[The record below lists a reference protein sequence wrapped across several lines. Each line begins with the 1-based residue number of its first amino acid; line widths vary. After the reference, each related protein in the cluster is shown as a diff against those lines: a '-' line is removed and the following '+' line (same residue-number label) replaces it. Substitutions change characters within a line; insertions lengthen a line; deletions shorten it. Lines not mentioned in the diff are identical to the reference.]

1 MAQAAAVK
9 SNKSKTASGVPVTA
23 EDLANLRKRSVT
35 ARKLDAMPDRI
46 DVRDWPYAPTLH
58 PLPPELISVGDVPT
72 ILDQGEEGACTGFAL
87 AAVINYQLAKRSI
100 ERSVS
105 PRMLYEMARKYDEW
119 PGERYEGSSAR
130 GAD

>member
-1 MAQAAAVK
+1 MPTLRTRTKSVDPSAPKATRTDTSERRDVPTATCMAQAAAVK

-72 ILDQGEEGACTGFAL
+72 IL
-87 AAVINYQLAKRSI
+87 
-100 ERSVS
+100 
-105 PRMLYEMARKYDEW
+105 
-119 PGERYEGSSAR
+119 
-130 GAD
+130 